1 MVLFLCQQDFITGET
16 IIVDGGMSKRM
27 IYHVIGTG
35 FIRLISNA
43 RQPKDV
49 WLM

>member
-1 MVLFLCQQDFITGET
+1 M
-16 IIVDGGMSKRM
+16 
-27 IYHVIGTG
+27 VIGTG